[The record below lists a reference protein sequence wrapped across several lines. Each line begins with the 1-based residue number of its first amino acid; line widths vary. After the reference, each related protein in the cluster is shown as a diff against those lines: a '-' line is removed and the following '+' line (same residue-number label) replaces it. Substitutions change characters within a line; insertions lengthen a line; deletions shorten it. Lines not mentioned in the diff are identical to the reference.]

1 VISIAPG
8 DGVKIM
14 DKIKCGISSCLLG
27 NKVRYDGGHR
37 LDPFIA
43 ETLGRYVDFVPVC
56 PEVECG
62 LGVPREAMHL
72 EGDPRNPRLV
82 TIHTKIDLTDKMV
95 QWARQRSIALEKE
108 DLCGFIFKSGSPS
121 SGMERVKVYGGNGS
135 PAKVGVGLFAQEFMN
150 HFPLIPAEDEGR
162 LHDPGLREN
171 FIERIF
177 ALKRFR
183 ETLTPPFAFKD
194 LVEFHTRYKLL
205 LMSHSPVHYR
215 RLGPLVAQRDTLPLL
230 ERVQTYQETFLE
242 ALKIKTTPKKHVD
255 VLMHMLGYFK
265 KDLSPDEKKE
275 LLEVIEHFKQEFIPL
290 IVPITLFLHYVHKY
304 DQPYLKNQFYL
315 QPHPLELKLRN
326 HV

>member
-1 VISIAPG
+1 
-8 DGVKIM
+8 M
-14 DKIKCGISSCLLG
+14 EKIKLGISSCLLG

-37 LDPFIA
+37 LDPFIT
-43 ETLGRYVDFVPVC
+43 ETLARYVDFVPVC
-56 PEVECG
+56 PEMECG

-82 TIHTKIDLTDKMV
+82 TIHTKIDLTDKMIR
-95 QWARQRSIALEKE
+95 WAAQRTGELEKE

-121 SGMERVKVYGGNGS
+121 SGMERVKIYGGKGS
-135 PAKVGVGLFAQEFMN
+135 PAKVGVGLFAREFMH
-150 HFPLIPAEDEGR
+150 HFPLIPVEDEGR

-177 ALKRFR
+177 ALKKLR
-183 ETLTPPFAFKD
+183 EALKPPFAFKN
-194 LVEFHTRYKLL
+194 LVELHTGHKLL

-215 RLGPLVAQRDTLPLL
+215 RLGPLVAQSDSLPLPQI
-230 ERVQTYQETFLE
+230 VQTYQEIFLE
-242 ALKIKTTPKKHVD
+242 TLKIKTTPKKHAD

-265 KDLSPDEKKE
+265 KDLSADEKKE
-275 LLEVIEHFKQEFIPL
+275 LLEIIEHFKQELIPL
-290 IVPITLFLHYVHKY
+290 IVPITLFLHYVRKY
-304 DQPYLKNQFYL
+304 DQPYLRSQIYL